1 MKPNPNLDEL
11 LSSFMDGEL
20 SPRQRTEVQRLAA
33 HDPRVARRLR
43 QLENSRSLL
52 CSLPAAKAPADLL
65 DQIKIALERQ
75 SLLQEPPL
83 SRRRWAGVWSLA
95 FRRCVSAAAV
105 IALMGVL
112 GVVIYQ
118 IVAPIPTG
126 GVGSR
131 VAENGPVVGGSASEQ
146 TPHGAGANA
155 PMAVADTGFTG
166 RLELRT
172 ARLLQAEIFLART
185 IEDCGLAGQAEPDLA
200 ASRRVYRIAGTREG
214 VNRLVASLSGVWQNY
229 FDSAALE
236 VDRPGNSGASV
247 VVEAITP
254 EQAVGIVAQNSSEAS
269 VEAAQAYAV
278 MNRLAKNAPGSE
290 IRPLLEYRPGSL
302 LAALSIPKPR
312 ETGPDAATPA
322 PPAAPAGKAQVSLTI
337 VLESTI

>member
-33 HDPRVARRLR
+33 HDPHVARRLR
-43 QLENSRSLL
+43 RLQNSRSLL
-52 CSLPAAKAPADLL
+52 CSLPVAKAPADLL

-75 SLLQEPPL
+75 SLLQERPL
-83 SRRRWAGVWSLA
+83 IRRRWAGVWNLA
-95 FRRCVSAAAV
+95 FRRSVSAAAV
-105 IALMGVL
+105 IALMGLL

-126 GVGSR
+126 GVGSQ
-131 VAENGPVVGGSASEQ
+131 VAENTPVAGGSVREEMLD
-146 TPHGAGANA
+146 GAGANV
-155 PMAVADTGFTG
+155 PVAVADAGFTG
-166 RLELRT
+166 RLELQT
-172 ARLLQAEIFLART
+172 ARLLQADIFLART
-185 IEDCGLAGQAEPDLA
+185 IEDSGLSGQAEPDLA
-200 ASRRVYRIAGTREG
+200 ANKRFYRVTGTREG

-229 FDSAALE
+229 FDGAALE
-236 VDRPGNSGASV
+236 VDRPGNSGARV

-254 EQAVGIVAQNSSEAS
+254 EQVVGIVAQNSSEAS
-269 VEAAQAYAV
+269 VEAARAYAV
-278 MNRLAKNAPGSE
+278 MNRMAKNAPGSE

-312 ETGPDAATPA
+312 ETGPDASTPTPA
-322 PPAAPAGKAQVSLTI
+322 APPAGKAQVSLTI
-337 VLESTI
+337 ILESTM